1 MTAGAATRGGVSL
14 LRLRLRR
21 KTIYSWAFARHGTRR
36 CGGSATFLPVTSILC
51 RLVWRLEGCGDL
63 LRRSFSVSA
72 WLWPAAIGTSTC
84 AIINRMISIHYL
96 TGLVQIAYSS
106 GLSAPPAKESRPQLP
121 DAAHAR
127 RGAVPLPPSN
137 PPGHARAN
145 PGPSQTLA
153 ALPIELAV
161 LRRHQSAP
169 RSRPHPAV
177 LPTSHLPPRVGDKQS
192 GCLLRT
198 PSARWS
204 IHARPQQQSPIGRLS
219 RGTWQRPAAVLARYL
234 SLDSHGVGMSYCRY
248 RNASVAPHVRCE
260 DEIARL
266 LRACLC

>member
-1 MTAGAATRGGVSL
+1 MPRGQRTPSAAHAIFLTLFPKRRDRRRASEWKKGTLWLDGPASARMSKASGASVGGLHELSG
-14 LRLRLRR
+14 
-21 KTIYSWAFARHGTRR
+21 A
-36 CGGSATFLPVTSILC
+36 LPC
-51 RLVWRLEGCGDL
+51 R
-63 LRRSFSVSA
+63 F
-72 WLWPAAIGTSTC
+72 
-84 AIINRMISIHYL
+84 AIINRMICIHYL

-177 LPTSHLPPRVGDKQS
+177 SPTSRLPPRVGDKQS

-198 PSARWS
+198 PSAQGS
-204 IHARPQQQSPIGRLS
+204 IHARPHQQSPTGRLS

-234 SLDSHGVGMSYCRY
+234 S
-248 RNASVAPHVRCE
+248 VRVQE
-260 DEIARL
+260 
-266 LRACLC
+266 